1 MVQKGTDMLDIK
13 TTMTAVLTLEGRLDT
28 TTSSELEEAI
38 AAVGGAE
45 AIRLDL
51 RGLEYISSAGLRVL
65 LKTEK
70 ALREKGGS
78 LTLEAPTEE
87 VMEVLRITGFD
98 TLLTIV

>member
-1 MVQKGTDMLDIK
+1 MAQKGTDMLDIK

-28 TTSSELEEAI
+28 TTSSALEEAI

>member
-1 MVQKGTDMLDIK
+1 MLNVK

-28 TTSSELEEAI
+28 TTSSQLEEAI
-38 AAVGGAE
+38 AAAEGAE
-45 AIRLDL
+45 AIRLDM

-70 ALREKGGS
+70 AQREKGGS

-98 TLLTIV
+98 SLLNIV